1 MNISF
6 EEKYAEAYEKLNV
19 KQKKAVDTIDGPV
32 MVVAG
37 PGTGKTQI
45 LSRRVANILRQPGVK
60 PEDILCLTYTEA
72 GASEMLDRL
81 EDFIGEEGRNVQV
94 STIHAFCSNLIL
106 SNPEKFGN
114 QPQVI
119 SEAAKYEILKEV
131 MDEHIVD
138 GHILFKDKGQRYSS
152 KDQLLDLFSKMKKED
167 YSKEKITAELDEYF
181 KEIELSAEEDPFYKQ
196 FKYAKKYRDKQPGD
210 LKPAF
215 DKEKEKFKNLS
226 QGAEIVEEFSKKVS
240 DKNYYD
246 FDDMILWTKRKLSED
261 RELQDKV
268 SSDIKYLLVDEFQ
281 DTSVVQNELINLL
294 VKGNANPNIFVVGDD
309 DQSIYRFQ
317 GVSADNLEAFKGL
330 YNPELI
336 VLDENYRSS
345 QAIIDTA
352 KKLIVHN
359 PNREDKE
366 LQAAGDNK
374 AYAGIVPTIT
384 EYETEEDE
392 IKAIVAQIKRLTEKT
407 KDNPKPVLPS
417 EIAVIYG
424 RHSYGKRI
432 ASALTQNG
440 IFSQGE
446 SENDLLKDNFS
457 KKLLDILT
465 YLSKKRNVG
474 QLRKILYFDFFN
486 ISADELS
493 SERNIRGEK
502 KFSSKKIQEIDT
514 KFEALRKKIQNK
526 KQYYSPMR
534 ILQDVMNTFEI
545 DEYVMKSQDK
555 YHLVSVWRELYAFM
569 VAECQLIPQLSLSGF
584 LTRLSDLKEM
594 IVSLPINEI
603 SASPDNC
610 IQLMTAH
617 GSKGRE
623 FEYVF
628 LVKCNDGKN
637 KSQNWPGGENTSSRF
652 AYPPFLN
659 GKAIIESDL
668 KEEENRRLF
677 YVAMT
682 RAKKELRLSYSKVSP
697 KSHFLEEIGQGISF
711 QQDDLSNEVKTSLQV
726 TVPNLSKESKD
737 NILKNFS
744 FSVSTL
750 NSFLKCPLSFYF
762 NKALG
767 IASEGNEAMTF
778 GSIVHSILQELY
790 VSNENDSQELTQK
803 AVLSKEDALK
813 RAEEIFEKESWKL
826 PTERSRQDDKARG
839 IKIIE
844 NLYQVDNYIK
854 PGIIAIERKIS
865 GIKLGDFKNSD
876 VGLTEFVQIEINGKL
891 DKIELEGDILRVV
904 DYKTGN
910 SKKAQEK
917 LLPPSEV
924 NPLGGDYWRQAVFY
938 HLLLEN
944 SDISTDGKK
953 LVTRYVFIEDA
964 EDERGFS
971 ETQDFE
977 ISQDEVN
984 QVLGQIVDSLQRI
997 KDGNIACGC
1006 SILEDDRNHGVYAC
1020 DYCTMAVQNEKAEE
1034 GNLKAIE
1041 MATLQQARNNFK
1053 SLSVSNLNRFLNCH
1067 QSFYFDNV
1075 LQLTETAGLTGDKDA
1090 KKVKAKTNH
1099 APTGPVF
1106 GTFVHETMQAIYEQN
1121 LGLDKALEVFDDSLS
1136 RHVQEIIDTMGAKEL
1151 KVRGHKL
1158 LENLF
1163 ESYIPNS
1170 CKEVKLE
1177 KRLSATLDGKY
1188 PINGILDKIEFDD
1201 DVIRIV
1207 DYKTGSTENAA
1218 NELEKGNDY
1227 WRQAAYYNILIQE
1240 SSDFD
1245 TKGKSV
1251 ETRYV
1256 FVDDENVDTGYST
1269 HDVKLSEEEIAEVK
1283 TQIRNTWDSIRSVD
1297 FVLGCGREDCDFC
1310 RLGKFVDFKNIKI
1323 DSEKKD

>member
-6 EEKYAEAYEKLNV
+6 EEKYAEAYKKLNA
-19 KQKKAVDTIDGPV
+19 KQKIAVDTIDGPV

-45 LSRRVANILRQPGVK
+45 LSRRVANILRQPDVK

-81 EDFIGEEGRNVQV
+81 EEFIGEEGRNVRV

-138 GHILFKDKGQRYSS
+138 GHILYKDKGQRYSS
-152 KDQLLDLFSKMKKED
+152 KDQLLDLFSKMKRED

-181 KEIELSAEEDPFYKQ
+181 KQIELSAEGDEYYK
-196 FKYAKKYRDKQPGD
+196 FLYKKDAKNGEYKAGD
-210 LKPAF
+210 LNKAGQKEIAKY
-215 DKEKEKFKNLS
+215 DKLTAGS
-226 QGAEIVEEFSKKVS
+226 EIVEELSNKITE
-240 DKNYYD
+240 KNYYD

-261 RELQDKV
+261 SELQEKV

-294 VKGNANPNIFVVGDD
+294 VKGKDNPNIFVVGDD

-317 GVSADNLEAFKGL
+317 GVSADNLDDFKGL
-330 YNPELI
+330 YHPELI

-352 KKLIVHN
+352 KKLIEHN
-359 PNREDKE
+359 PSREDKE

-374 AYAGIVPTIT
+374 AYKGIVPTIT

-392 IKAIVAQIKRLTEKT
+392 ITNVVAQIQSLILSGVTHK
-407 KDNPKPVLPS
+407 

-424 RHSYGKRI
+424 RHAYGKRI
-432 ASALTQNG
+432 ASVLNQNG
-440 IFSQGE
+440 IFTQGE
-446 SENDLLKDNFS
+446 SENDILKDNFS

-465 YLSKKRNVG
+465 YLSKRRNVG
-474 QLRKILYFDFFN
+474 QLRKIVYFDFFN
-486 ISADELS
+486 ISTDELS
-493 SERNIRGEK
+493 AERNIRGEEK
-502 KFSSKKIQEIDT
+502 LSSKKIQEIDT
-514 KFEALRKKIQNK
+514 KFESLRKKIQNK
-526 KQYYSPMR
+526 KHYYSPMR
-534 ILQDVMNTFEI
+534 ILQEVMRIFEI

-555 YHLVSVWRELYAFM
+555 YHLISVWRELYAFM
-569 VAECQLIPQLSLSGF
+569 VAECQLIPQLSLTGF
-584 LTRLSDLKEM
+584 LTRLSELKEM

-610 IQLMTAH
+610 VQLMTAH

-628 LVKCNDGKN
+628 LVRCNDGMN
-637 KSQNWPGGENTSSRF
+637 KSQNWPGGENYSARF
-652 AYPPFLN
+652 SYPPFLN
-659 GKAIIESDL
+659 GKAINESDL

-682 RAKKELRLSYSKVSP
+682 RAKKELRLSYSKDSP
-697 KSHFLEEIGQGISF
+697 KAHFLDEIGQEISLS
-711 QQDDLSNEVKTSLQV
+711 QDDFGSEVKISSQV
-726 TVPNLSKESKD
+726 KVPNLSKKSVD
-737 NILKNFS
+737 NILKDFS
-744 FSVSTL
+744 LSVSTL

-767 IASEGNEAMTF
+767 ISSDGNEAMTF
-778 GSIVHSILQELY
+778 GSIVHSILQEIY
-790 VSNENDSQELTQK
+790 VSTESDSQEFTQK
-803 AVLSKEDALK
+803 SVLSKENALSK
-813 RAEEIFEKESWKL
+813 FEEIFERESWKL

-844 NLYQVDNYIK
+844 NLYQAENYIK
-854 PGIIAIERKIS
+854 PGIIAVEKNIT
-865 GIKLGDFKNSD
+865 GIKLGTIKKSVVDFS
-876 VGLTEFVQIEINGKL
+876 GFEQIEINGKL
-891 DKIELEGDILRVV
+891 DKIELEDKLLRVV

-910 SKKAQEK
+910 PKNAREK
-917 LLPPSEV
+917 LLPPSDE

-944 SDISTDGKK
+944 SDIDTEDKK

-964 EDERGFS
+964 EGERGFS

-984 QVLGQIVDSLQRI
+984 QVLGQIVDSLKKIREG
-997 KDGNIACGC
+997 KFVSGGDHSGDKWPCDACEMVK
-1006 SILEDDRNHGVYAC
+1006 I
-1020 DYCTMAVQNEKAEE
+1020 NETSEQ
-1034 GNLKAIE
+1034 GNLLAIE
-1041 MATLQQARNNFK
+1041 MATLQQAKNNFK
-1053 SLSVSNLNRFLNCH
+1053 SLSVSNLNRFLNCP

-1075 LQLTETAGLTGDKDA
+1075 LQLTETAGLTSDKDA
-1090 KKVKAKTNH
+1090 KKRKAKTNH

-1106 GTFVHETMQAIYEQN
+1106 GTVVHVTMQAIYERN
-1121 LGLDKALEVFDDSLS
+1121 LGLDKALKVFDDSLY
-1136 RHVQEIIDTMGAKEL
+1136 RHGQEIIDTMGAKEL
-1151 KVRGHKL
+1151 KIRGHKL

-1163 ESYIPNS
+1163 ESYIPKS

-1177 KRLSATLDGKY
+1177 EKLSTTLDGKY
-1188 PINGILDKIEFDD
+1188 PINGILDKIEFDG

-1207 DYKTGSTENAA
+1207 DYKTGSVENAA

-1245 TKGKSV
+1245 TEGKSV
-1251 ETRYV
+1251 ETRYI
-1256 FVDDENVDTGYST
+1256 FVDDENVDAGYST
-1269 HDVKLSEEEIAEVK
+1269 HDVKLAEEEIVEVK
-1283 TQIRNTWDSIRSVD
+1283 AQIRNTWGSIRSVD
-1297 FVLGCGREDCDFC
+1297 FVFGCGHEECDFC
-1310 RLGKFVDFKNIKI
+1310 RLGKFVDFHGIKC
-1323 DSEKKD
+1323 DFEMKV